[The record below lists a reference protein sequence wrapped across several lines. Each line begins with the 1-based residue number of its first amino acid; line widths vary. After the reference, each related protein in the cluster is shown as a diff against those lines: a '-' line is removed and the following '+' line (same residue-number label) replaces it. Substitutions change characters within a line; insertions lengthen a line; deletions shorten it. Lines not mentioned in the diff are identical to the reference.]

1 MNIFQSLS
9 GMIIIEITDAEPEK
23 ICCLISTAQIPIS
36 NITRK
41 SELTYQFQISAKDY
55 SNLAQ
60 FANHRHI
67 ALRIV
72 QKQGI
77 FWCIGHMV
85 RRPVMVIGILM
96 ILLLSLYLP
105 SRILI
110 VEVSGNTDVPTKQIL
125 DAAED
130 CGISFFTLRRS
141 IRNEKV
147 KNQLLSAIPQL
158 QWVGINTYGCRAV
171 ISVRERTEQK
181 PVQNS
186 HTISNLIAE
195 KDGYILSQTILSG
208 TPMVQPG
215 DTVTAGQIL
224 ISGYTDCDFGIQA
237 TRASGEILAQTRNDL
252 LAVMP
257 VSQESI
263 TETSDVYY
271 RISLLL
277 RKKRINL
284 WNDSR
289 ISDTSCGRMYEEYFV
304 SLPGGY
310 QLPVAVCVDRY
321 ISYTTRETVIPEAD
335 AYQIL
340 QNDSDRYL
348 LRQMHAGRILEKQQ
362 QAAFGDVYRLQSRYI
377 CTEIIGREQWEQIG
391 DQNGK
396 RD

>member
-1 MNIFQSLS
+1 MNMLQSLS
-9 GMIIIEITDAEPEK
+9 GTIIMEITDAEPEK
-23 ICCLISTAQIPIS
+23 ICCLISAYQIPIS

-41 SELTYQFQISAKDY
+41 SDLTYEFQISGKDY
-55 SNLAQ
+55 PSLAH

-67 ALRIV
+67 TIRIV
-72 QKQGI
+72 QKRGI
-77 FWCIGHMV
+77 LWRILKMI
-85 RRPVMVIGILM
+85 RRPVMVIGVLM
-96 ILLLSLYLP
+96 LFFLSLYLP

-110 VEVSGNTDVPTKQIL
+110 IEAAGNIHIPEKQIL

-130 CGISFFTLRRS
+130 CGISFFTLRRN
-141 IRNEKV
+141 IRSEKV

-171 ISVRERTEQK
+171 ISVRERTEEK
-181 PVQNS
+181 PVANS
-186 HTISNLIAE
+186 HPISNLIAE

-208 TPMVQPG
+208 TPLVQPG

-252 LAVMP
+252 TAVMP
-257 VSQESI
+257 VSRECI
-263 TETSDVYY
+263 TEKSDSYY

-277 RKKRINL
+277 RKKQINL

-289 ISDTSCGRMYEEYFV
+289 ISATSCGRMYEEYFV

-310 QLPVAVCVDRY
+310 RLPVAVCVDRY
-321 ISYTTRETVIPEAD
+321 VAYTTQESVIPETD
-335 AYQIL
+335 AYQML
-340 QNDSDRYL
+340 QDYSDGYL
-348 LRQMHAGRILEKQQ
+348 LRRIHAGRILEKQQ
-362 QAAFGDVYRLQSRYI
+362 QAAFDDVYRLESRYL

-391 DQNGK
+391 DHNGK